1 MHILKSKAL
10 ELIDEK
16 IEQFQHILNNATYDT
31 RYNTEYHEAYYG
43 TETLVTELF
52 SEEEAK
58 KFRWNV
64 SNLVLVATMHIDYE
78 TELKDYKNHINK
90 CISQL
95 KVYKERIR
103 NFWEAPEP
111 LEHEV
116 NETISQETNIKA
128 DILLVTATKTESRA
142 IIDIFQDI
150 TNQTSQLS
158 LIGDRIYHDIGSV
171 NGMRIFMV
179 QSEMGSGGLGSSQ
192 QTVQKGIID
201 LAPEEVIMVGIAFG
215 IDPEK
220 QSIGDVLV
228 SKQLMLYELQRV
240 GTKDGNPKLIPR
252 GDKVHSST
260 KLLNYFR
267 SADLSW
273 DESKC
278 KVSFGLIL
286 SGEKLVD
293 NIDFRQQLCDLDPE
307 AIGGEM
313 EGAGMYVA
321 CHDSRIDWILVKSI
335 CDWADGNKSHN
346 KENQQKLAAK
356 NAASFVLYMLQLV
369 PFAGKSKVCES
380 VSDMES
386 LLIERSL
393 VESNH
398 KPVIGELRKITPE
411 PQSSKIHETFTS
423 LSNEKI
429 ENSEDENHFKR
440 ENAEKIIEKVV
451 RPLRDCAK
459 YIKPYFENGDYILN
473 LENKTV
479 SLNLK
484 FDGYEFFQI
493 CEKSNRFCLK
503 DENLVFTYK
512 RDEILNRSM
521 SRIISHLDNYREH
534 FIALKTAI
542 ENLNT
547 SNVPI
552 SFESDIAVLIENESK
567 KYALAEDERKEEFLF
582 KLYATVVTGKDAFS
596 GHDWATTL
604 KKTKS
609 KEVLEIIKKDPYSNE
624 TFTKIEYLKNEII
637 LNIDKLIN
645 ELNSLDEELQ
655 NAYCL

>member
-1 MHILKSKAL
+1 M

-52 SEEEAK
+52 SEEDAK

-215 IDPEK
+215 IDPKK

-369 PFAGKSKVCES
+369 PFAGKLKVCES

-521 SRIISHLDNYREH
+521 SRITSHLDYYREH